1 MKNKLLLLI
10 MLIIS
15 LVTLSQNSYHDTQGK
30 LEISNSGQA
39 IYTLPIALP
48 PSIQDVGPTI
58 NLVYAS
64 GKMGGIA
71 GQGWNINTI
80 SAISRISTRRDID
93 GYVDGVDFDS
103 DDKLALDGQRLI
115 LTSGAYWAI
124 GSTYTTEVQT
134 NAKVELIGSGTTTH
148 FIVTQPD
155 GSRSWYGNFE
165 GIDATDLTSFYIT
178 RFEDSN
184 GNFITYHYNKP
195 LNKSLCISEIKFSA
209 NINGITT
216 PQNKITFTY
225 IGAKRIESGYIKG
238 LKYEKAELLS
248 KIQVYTTNLL
258 FREYRL
264 THIFDSQ
271 LGYERV
277 SKIQEFNGALESANP
292 VIFNYDT
299 TTTDNSITSEIKTDY
314 VNNLNFN
321 NIELS
326 GDFDGDGKLDFIAG
340 NQLFVKLF
348 NGSSGQAPI
357 VMPFS
362 ASVPSNMPPNTF
374 VATTNSNNKL
384 NQFQS
389 VVKAFPLNNGLT
401 FKIYNL
407 NGNTVT
413 QSYTKTV
420 DLGVPNSSGHSYDK
434 FLEGDFNGDGISEV
448 LIMSVPAI
456 HIPAPNDPCHFY
468 GTCGLGNIFER
479 YYILDLNQ
487 NSSTIE
493 GSSGLVRM
501 GTFELDISSNKNY
514 VADFN
519 GDGKSDILSIN
530 TTTGPE
536 YGKYKIYSFDQS
548 NFAPWIKPK
557 IIGSGLLDKYSDTK
571 QILFGDY
578 NGDGKTD
585 IMLPDTEGGSGHTL
599 WHIYYSNPQL
609 NNGIFFVKESH
620 NIAEYWPNTGSYYN
634 TQIHLSNYYAL
645 DANGDGKSDLV
656 RVWRKYYKPNLT
668 INNHDTQWKV
678 FSYANNIGNKLIS
691 DSASKFTLDYQS
703 STDHDNG
710 SPDMVVPVVSSYNR
724 AGITSDLVLVHNHY
738 NKAYYINFTKDIAKD
753 IRISSINSS
762 YGGGIVDNIYYSP
775 MEPAPNTPNNHGTLS
790 GFYSSLNSANYPFVE
805 IKMLPNNYLVS
816 SVRNTVEGI
825 TRKQEFKYNGLVVNL
840 HGLGVIGFNKVAR
853 SNWYELNYTGTK
865 LWSATENRFDLRG
878 ATERTYTSASGSQ
891 TFSFVASNLGVIPNA
906 IHSTTNLYS
915 AVTLFNIYKLQLN
928 TQTVKDFLT
937 NVSTETNYTYDSDGY
952 LLPTVI
958 ATKNYTTNPSSPIG
972 STNVTTIFENNAA
985 GLGANYYLGRP
996 KEIKTVTSAY
1006 GNTYS
1011 TIEKLT
1017 YVGNKLV
1024 KKEKK
1029 GNTTDNKFL
1038 VEEFT
1043 YFPIGN
1049 IKNKKIYTTGYT
1061 EKKVIAPRITEYTYD
1076 ATQRFIKTFKDI
1088 EGLIS
1093 SNISYHPLYGEVTKS
1108 QNAFGLATST
1118 FIDNWGKVYKITDY
1132 LGKHTNITYS
1142 KTGSDSQILKVGDDG
1157 SSSMS
1162 ITDILGRTK
1171 KAGVLDIDNDWS
1183 YTTILYDVYGRKHQK
1198 SEPHDNL
1205 NNPSQ
1210 WTTYSYDDFNRESSI
1225 INNTGLTTTITYSGL
1240 TVTATDGIQTTSST
1254 KNANGHIIS
1263 SSDNG
1268 GTITYQYFANGNL
1281 KNTNYNGTNILME
1294 YDEWGR
1300 KSLLNDPSA
1309 GIYTYSYNPLGE
1321 ILVETTPN
1329 GTTTSTYDSTGK
1341 LLIKHTEG
1349 LNTQDYITYSYDPIS
1364 KLTNKIEKED
1374 LSGSLTTNEYF
1385 YDAYNRLIKTNEAI
1399 YDEVALYEKKY
1410 IYDDFGRL
1418 LKEYSSASLNNKSS
1432 SKWIRNTYKRGVLWQ
1447 IFDDATNH
1455 LLWQTN
1461 SVNQRGQLTNAL
1473 LGNEI
1478 AIANTY
1484 DNYGYPTRIKHDLS
1498 TAPYNN
1504 VMTVNT
1510 TFEPQRGNLT
1520 HRDNNLFSWSEN
1532 FSYDNLDRLTN
1543 FKDAQGIQVSQQYEI
1558 DGRISN
1564 NAMGTYNYSNS
1575 NKKYQNTS
1583 IDMNAKSKAYYEN
1596 RTGLFNDDMESK
1608 NTWEIADPSAVTYDT
1623 TTPAHSGNTSLKIVN
1638 SSTHEK
1644 IVHSNYWVKI
1654 DNGTPTEYTYS
1665 AWVKSDGTNPQAE
1678 IFLFMKSENESGY
1691 FTLVDNKSISTSN
1704 NWVLIE
1710 KKFLVP
1716 AHIKN
1721 LSIRLD
1727 NNAIG
1732 NLWFDDVRI
1741 RKSFTPSSEK
1751 NLNISYNA
1759 FKSPIEIEETNVD
1772 KISFT
1777 YNINNSRS
1785 SSYYG
1790 GLQTDKY
1797 QRQYRKY
1804 YSADGAMEIKHNTH
1818 TNSIEFVTY
1827 IGGDG
1832 YTAPIILKSDGTTHQ
1847 YNYLH
1852 RDHQG
1857 SILAITDQSGTIIE
1871 KRLFDAWGEIIKI
1884 QDGQH
1889 KILLNLSILDRG
1901 YTGHEHLESVGL
1913 INMNGRLYDS
1923 NLHRLLQPDNYV
1935 QDLNNTQNYN
1945 RYSYAFNN
1953 PLKYTDPDGENPLL
1967 AVAVG
1972 VFMGAATYTITAMF
1986 ADIPFTVGGLFKASY
2001 IGAVSGAITFGIG
2014 EGVATI
2020 KPLVTRFSAQ
2030 ALAHGTSQGMISG
2043 VQGGDFWQGFAS
2055 GSLSSIASGLYN
2067 GGDMANGDHWAGLG
2081 GKFAGSSVGI
2091 LSFGSISGGAGA
2103 VLTGGN
2109 FWQGAAAGLTVSGLN
2124 HAMHSGFTKKY
2135 DLNVLADYEGAEGA
2149 GHQALAGEL
2158 ENKKLQYISKDGTY
2172 ENAGIYGKSNYTD
2185 EVFNTINEINDYYG
2199 TYISP
2204 GKSYDVVATYRLTR
2218 SQMNTALTTAR
2229 SYAHQTYNLFT
2240 NSCTT
2245 IVEKALYNAFKPQY
2259 TFFSPIP
2266 NITFQNQQFTYR
2278 DYLISVKNIN

>member
-1 MKNKLLLLI
+1 
-10 MLIIS
+10 
-15 LVTLSQNSYHDTQGK
+15 
-30 LEISNSGQA
+30 
-39 IYTLPIALP
+39 
-48 PSIQDVGPTI
+48 
-58 NLVYAS
+58 
-64 GKMGGIA
+64 
-71 GQGWNINTI
+71 
-80 SAISRISTRRDID
+80 
-93 GYVDGVDFDS
+93 
-103 DDKLALDGQRLI
+103 
-115 LTSGAYWAI
+115 
-124 GSTYTTEVQT
+124 
-134 NAKVELIGSGTTTH
+134 
-148 FIVTQPD
+148 
-155 GSRSWYGNFE
+155 
-165 GIDATDLTSFYIT
+165 
-178 RFEDSN
+178 
-184 GNFITYHYNKP
+184 
-195 LNKSLCISEIKFSA
+195 
-209 NINGITT
+209 
-216 PQNKITFTY
+216 
-225 IGAKRIESGYIKG
+225 
-238 LKYEKAELLS
+238 
-248 KIQVYTTNLL
+248 
-258 FREYRL
+258 
-264 THIFDSQ
+264 
-271 LGYERV
+271 
-277 SKIQEFNGALESANP
+277 
-292 VIFNYDT
+292 
-299 TTTDNSITSEIKTDY
+299 
-314 VNNLNFN
+314 
-321 NIELS
+321 
-326 GDFDGDGKLDFIAG
+326 
-340 NQLFVKLF
+340 
-348 NGSSGQAPI
+348 
-357 VMPFS
+357 
-362 ASVPSNMPPNTF
+362 
-374 VATTNSNNKL
+374 
-384 NQFQS
+384 
-389 VVKAFPLNNGLT
+389 
-401 FKIYNL
+401 
-407 NGNTVT
+407 
-413 QSYTKTV
+413 
-420 DLGVPNSSGHSYDK
+420 
-434 FLEGDFNGDGISEV
+434 
-448 LIMSVPAI
+448 
-456 HIPAPNDPCHFY
+456 
-468 GTCGLGNIFER
+468 
-479 YYILDLNQ
+479 
-487 NSSTIE
+487 
-493 GSSGLVRM
+493 
-501 GTFELDISSNKNY
+501 
-514 VADFN
+514 
-519 GDGKSDILSIN
+519 
-530 TTTGPE
+530 
-536 YGKYKIYSFDQS
+536 
-548 NFAPWIKPK
+548 
-557 IIGSGLLDKYSDTK
+557 
-571 QILFGDY
+571 
-578 NGDGKTD
+578 
-585 IMLPDTEGGSGHTL
+585 
-599 WHIYYSNPQL
+599 
-609 NNGIFFVKESH
+609 
-620 NIAEYWPNTGSYYN
+620 
-634 TQIHLSNYYAL
+634 
-645 DANGDGKSDLV
+645 
-656 RVWRKYYKPNLT
+656 
-668 INNHDTQWKV
+668 
-678 FSYANNIGNKLIS
+678 
-691 DSASKFTLDYQS
+691 
-703 STDHDNG
+703 
-710 SPDMVVPVVSSYNR
+710 MVVPVVSSYNR